1 MSKLA
6 TFKARLSQTKIWLT
20 EAGFDPATHTGFD
33 FPDVVAR
40 VREWYPKQPARATHL
55 LTKAARQLRGQA
67 IPNDL
72 GGRNYSKLT
81 LRTGDKV
88 ELVRIAGGEAAGAE
102 SYKVSVSGADGA
114 TLTANG
120 EHDDLHLAKRSS

>member
-6 TFKARLSQTKIWLT
+6 IFQTRLSQTKTWLT
-20 EAGFDPATHTGFD
+20 EAGFDPAANTAFD
-33 FPDVVAR
+33 FPNVVAR
-40 VREWYPKQPARATHL
+40 VREWYPVQPSRANRL
-55 LTKAARQLRGQA
+55 LAKAARQLRGETV
-67 IPNDL
+67 PNDL

-81 LRTGDKV
+81 LRTGDEV
-88 ELVRIAGGEAAGAE
+88 ELVRIAGGEATGAE
-102 SYKVSVSGADGA
+102 SYKVTVSGADGA